1 MYRCTGKDNK
11 GRNILVDTKGHL
23 TYEMARCPCCGAT
36 NVPAGNRSVHGNKL
50 CCDCSRRVQGITL
63 AKSRLSKHSTLDAVK
78 RQLDRLQYFVD
89 IENNGGLV
97 PDWIDELYA
106 AAQRY
111 IQFEESSKEALDKKR
126 LQEVAAQDMI
136 TVKCRYCGEAHL
148 LPVGQDTTKRCPAC
162 QKRYKEYTALRT
174 RIAVLDMAEC
184 VSLLMLL
191 DEYEVLKKRGYWAPQ
206 VPKWRSRTQDR
217 LEELT
222 NESM

>member
-1 MYRCTGKDNK
+1 MYTRIGKDNK
-11 GRNILVDTKGHL
+11 GRPILVDTRGNITH
-23 TYEMARCPCCGAT
+23 EMAVCPCCGAT
-36 NVPAGNRSVHGNKL
+36 NVPAGNRSVHGSKL
-50 CCDCSRRVQGITL
+50 CKDCSGKVQAITL
-63 AKSRLSKHSTLDAVK
+63 AKSRLSRHSTLDTVK

-89 IENNGGLV
+89 IKSNGGLV